1 LTDRVFKPDAI
12 SQRHMT
18 GRSGAV
24 AIGMNSS
31 KDQKSEFLSERTA
44 GEQIAEKVA
53 VSEFIIS
60 SCVKASI

>member
-1 LTDRVFKPDAI
+1 
-12 SQRHMT
+12 MT

-24 AIGMNSS
+24 VIGMNSS